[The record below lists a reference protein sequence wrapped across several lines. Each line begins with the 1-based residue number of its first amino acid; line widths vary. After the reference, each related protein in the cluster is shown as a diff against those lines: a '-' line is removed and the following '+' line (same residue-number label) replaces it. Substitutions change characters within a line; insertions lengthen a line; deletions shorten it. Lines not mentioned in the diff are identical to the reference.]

1 MNRHLQISAV
11 IALAFAAVLHAAE
24 TDTPIGK
31 LPEPVQKAMREL
43 VGKGK
48 ITKTVK
54 ETEKDGTVLYEV
66 SYLVG
71 KKKFEA
77 EVSPE
82 GKVLV
87 VDEEIQLSEAP
98 EAVRKVIEEKTAGG
112 KIRKIEKAVK
122 GKEVFY
128 EAEFTKGGEK
138 HEVKVAPGGK
148 VLAEE

>member
-1 MNRHLQISAV
+1 MKTHLQLTAV
-11 IALAFAAVLHAAE
+11 FTLAVAGVLRAGEAA
-24 TDTPIGK
+24 TPFEK
-31 LPEPVQKAMREL
+31 LPGPVQKAMREL

-71 KKKFEA
+71 KRKFEA

-82 GKVLV
+82 GKLLV

-98 EAVRKVIEEKTAGG
+98 AAVQKTIGEKTAGG

-128 EAEFTKGGEK
+128 EAEFIKGFKE